1 MSTMKPQ
8 SPLITL
14 RDLAQ
19 EAVAQ
24 AAQQL
29 GQARQAQQAAEQQ
42 LSMLLNYQDEYR
54 QKLNSILCDGMD
66 SASWQNYQQF
76 IGTLEQAIYQH
87 RQHLM
92 QSSDKVDLAVK
103 QWQDKQ
109 QRLNA
114 FETLNTRALCAEQK
128 RENQRDQKLM
138 DEFAQRRSHRNLT
151 P

>member
-1 MSTMKPQ
+1 MKPQ
-8 SPLITL
+8 SPLIIL

-19 EAVAQ
+19 DAVEQ

-42 LSMLLNYQDEYR
+42 LAMLLNYQDEYR
-54 QKLNSILCDGMD
+54 QKLNSTLSSGMG

-76 IGTLEQAIYQH
+76 IGTLEQAISQH
-87 RQHLM
+87 RQQLL
-92 QSSDKVDLAVK
+92 QWSEKVERAVK

-114 FETLNTRALCAEQK
+114 FETLNTRALSAELML
-128 RENQRDQKLM
+128 ENKRDQKLM
-138 DEFAQRRSHRNLT
+138 DEFAQRSSQRNLN

>member
-1 MSTMKPQ
+1 MKPQ

-19 EAVAQ
+19 DAVEQ
-24 AAQQL
+24 ATQQL
-29 GQARQAQQAAEQQ
+29 GQVRKAQQAAEQQ

-54 QKLNSILCDGMD
+54 QKLNHQLSDGMD
-66 SASWQNYQQF
+66 SSHWQNYQQF
-76 IGTLEQAIYQH
+76 IGTLEQAIDQH
-87 RQHLM
+87 RRQLI
-92 QSSDKVDLAVK
+92 QWGQKVDHAMK

-114 FETLNTRALCAEQK
+114 FDTLHTRAQSAERQV
-128 RENQRDQKLM
+128 ENKRDQKLM
-138 DEFAQRRSHRNLT
+138 DEFAQRSSQRNLH

>member
-1 MSTMKPQ
+1 MKPQ
-8 SPLITL
+8 SPLIIL

-19 EAVAQ
+19 DAVEQ

-42 LSMLLNYQDEYR
+42 LAMLLNYQDEYR
-54 QKLNSILCDGMD
+54 QKLNSTLSSGMG
-66 SASWQNYQQF
+66 SANWQNYQQF
-76 IGTLEQAIYQH
+76 IGTLEQAISQH
-87 RQHLM
+87 RQQLL
-92 QSSDKVDLAVK
+92 QWSEKVERAVK

-114 FETLNTRALCAEQK
+114 FETLNTRALSAELML
-128 RENQRDQKLM
+128 ENKRDQKLM
-138 DEFAQRRSHRNLT
+138 DEFAQRSSQRNLN

>member
-1 MSTMKPQ
+1 MKPQ

-19 EAVAQ
+19 DAVEQ
-24 AAQQL
+24 ATQQL
-29 GQARQAQQAAEQQ
+29 GQVRKAQQAAEQQ

-54 QKLNSILCDGMD
+54 QKLNHQLSDGMD
-66 SASWQNYQQF
+66 SSHWQNYQQF
-76 IGTLEQAIYQH
+76 IGTLEQAIDQH
-87 RQHLM
+87 RRQLM
-92 QSSDKVDLAVK
+92 QWGQKVDHAMK

-114 FETLNTRALCAEQK
+114 FDTLHTRAQSAERQM
-128 RENQRDQKLM
+128 ENKRDQKLM
-138 DEFAQRRSHRNLT
+138 DEFAQRSSQRNLH